1 MPANSPKGP
10 SSSVHPIGSSSPSST
25 ISASARAGTSIVTP
39 GLRRTGAP
47 CNPPAMVISLTP
59 GGALNAALRIS
70 IGCTPTE
77 TEIGSGSRRAS
88 AAS

>member
-1 MPANSPKGP
+1 M
-10 SSSVHPIGSSSPSST
+10 
-25 ISASARAGTSIVTP
+25 VTP

-47 CNPPAMVISLTP
+47 CSPPAIAISLTP
-59 GGALNAALRIS
+59 VGALNAALRIS
-70 IGCTPTE
+70 IGCTPME